1 MSKAE
6 IRFIVI
12 EEAKLKVYE
21 HEKDRKVAKPSD
33 IFPIN
38 DQTRVWS
45 KTPEVVR
52 FLVTFTIYAIY
63 STFLQMYYVVN
74 KDEGVGEDQIA
85 YAMKVEFYDE
95 NGNSLLYMFHKNTSQ
110 KRFWLRAISKFSQIE
125 ISSNLDTSFSSTD
138 LSFSSDDNKENTWS
152 KINVNQMLC
161 QSFSKLYINVVQ
173 YISNLGIFLLGC
185 DSGLYSLKSPGSDLV
200 KIDGP
205 VAINA
210 ISILEAA
217 NLAVFIEGLL
227 NIFH

>member
-12 EEAKLKVYE
+12 EDAKLKVYE

-38 DQTRVWS
+38 DQTRVCPKNLKS
-45 KTPEVVR
+45 LGFSSHLR
-52 FLVTFTIYAIY
+52 YLSA
-63 STFLQMYYVVN
+63 FLQMYYVVN

-95 NGNSLLYMFHKNTSQ
+95 NGKSLLYMFHKNTSQ

-125 ISSNLDTSFSSTD
+125 VSSNLDTSFSSTD
-138 LSFSSDDNKENTWS
+138 LSFSSDDNKENSWS

-161 QSFSKLYINVVQ
+161 QSFSKLYVNVVQ

-185 DSGLYSLKSPGSDLV
+185 DSGLYSLKSAGSDLV

-217 NLAVFIEGLL
+217 NLAVFIEG
-227 NIFH
+227 